1 MLPNY
6 TALEK
11 REPSLPTEHG
21 VLLRILYW
29 VRLIWLLLWFPKF
42 IMKSFLDTAF
52 SWESFNATITKET
65 IHIGWLKI
73 LLLNVNNHLQLQLA
87 WSKVLK
93 WHLIFRVDYIK
104 FIQENDGINKGLIS
118 QIYKQLSQFSV
129 RKTNNKT
136 NKWAEQLNRHFSK
149 EDIQMT
155 KRHMKRCLTLLEK
168 RKSKL
173 QWSIT
178 SHLLKW
184 LLSNK
189 STNKKRWRRYGEK
202 GTLLY
207 CWWECKLVRPLQR
220 TEWNF
225 FQKLKAMIWS
235 INPSLGHISGK
246 RGKLI
251 EKDAWALKFPAAL
264 SKYQRYRREMDRKM
278 WCRPIMEYYSGIKR
292 MK

>member
-1 MLPNY
+1 MLPSY

-11 REPSLPTEHG
+11 RGPSLPIGHG

-52 SWESFNATITKET
+52 SWESFNATVTKET
-65 IHIGWLKI
+65 TYIGWLKI

-93 WHLIFRVDYIK
+93 WHQIFRVDYIK

-129 RKTNNKT
+129 RKTNSKT

-155 KRHMKRCLTLLEK
+155 NRHMKRCLTSLIIREK
-168 RKSKL
+168 KIK
-173 QWSIT
+173 T
-178 SHLLKW
+178 TMKYHLTLIKMIVIK
-184 LLSNK
+184 K
-189 STNKKRWRRYGEK
+189 STNNKCWRRCGEK
-202 GTLLY
+202 GTLLH
-207 CWWECKLVRPLQR
+207 CWWECKLVQPLQT
-220 TEWNF
+220 TEWN
-225 FQKLKAMIWS
+225 LR
-235 INPSLGHISGK
+235 N
-246 RGKLI
+246 
-251 EKDAWALKFPAAL
+251 
-264 SKYQRYRREMDRKM
+264 
-278 WCRPIMEYYSGIKR
+278 
-292 MK
+292 